1 MATLATNV
9 SFQCFGPDGK
19 PLAGGKV
26 YSYAAETTTNKATY
40 TTMAG
45 TVANPNPIILDQ
57 NGKAKIFL
65 GDGAYRLRIFDKNGA
80 LIDDIDQISR
90 YVTQPEFASFQQ
102 TVNDGV
108 AQLTEVREQI
118 DVYVNASIGDQKG
131 YANGIAP
138 LDANVKIDPIY
149 FPTIPHSGV
158 PQATETQIGVA
169 EIATQTEVNT
179 ATNDTRFVTPKKLLA
194 GVKNHL
200 NASGEAPMF
209 ACRAWV
215 NFNGV
220 PLNGTYSQSGTTV
233 TVIMTAHGMSVGQN
247 VNLSI
252 TSGTGVSG
260 SYPVATVVDANT
272 FTYKAS
278 TSLTTSGN
286 VTRNTFIRGSGNVL
300 GITDN
305 GVGSYIVNLINAMPN
320 SNYATTFGGNLV
332 QTGGGAIFHSIY
344 NKTTASFYVNTWNIS
359 AIATDTYDISI
370 SVVD

>member
-26 YSYAAETTTNKATY
+26 YSYAAGTTINKATY

-45 TVANPNPIILDQ
+45 TVENPNPIILDQ

-90 YVTQPEFASFQQ
+90 YITQSEFASFQQ

-138 LDANVKIDPIY
+138 LGANVKIDPIY

-169 EIATQTEVNT
+169 EIATQTEVDT
-179 ATNDTRFVTPKKLLA
+179 ATDDTRFVTPKKLLA

-200 NASGEAPMF
+200 NASGNAPVY

-215 NFNGV
+215 NFNGT
-220 PLNGTYSQSGTTV
+220 GTP
-233 TVIMTAHGMSVGQN
+233 
-247 VNLSI
+247 SI
-252 TSGTGVSG
+252 R
-260 SYPVATVVDANT
+260 A
-272 FTYKAS
+272 
-278 TSLTTSGN
+278 SGN
-286 VTRNTFIRGSGNVL
+286 VSS
-300 GITDN
+300 ITDN
-305 GVGSYIVNLINAMPN
+305 GIGDYKVNLITPMPDTNYALSGFATWTDSQAAGLVSQTSSYAPSVNYVPIRTVN
-320 SNYATTFGGNLV
+320 SNHGSG
-332 QTGGGAIFHSIY
+332 
-344 NKTTASFYVNTWNIS
+344 FY
-359 AIATDTYDISI
+359 DP
-370 SVVD
+370 VVVTVAVFR